1 MLKLKKFHRPNIV
14 QHFHH
19 FIRVFLTRQDWVDF
33 GRATSGKQIMQPSIS
48 IRMIFKILE
57 MNLYYYLY
65 TKTLLFYSYRGNF
78 FYLLNICNVNST

>member
-33 GRATSGKQIMQPSIS
+33 GRATSGKQNYATKYIHQND
-48 IRMIFKILE
+48 FQ
-57 MNLYYYLY
+57 NLRNESV
-65 TKTLLFYSYRGNF
+65 LLF
-78 FYLLNICNVNST
+78 IH